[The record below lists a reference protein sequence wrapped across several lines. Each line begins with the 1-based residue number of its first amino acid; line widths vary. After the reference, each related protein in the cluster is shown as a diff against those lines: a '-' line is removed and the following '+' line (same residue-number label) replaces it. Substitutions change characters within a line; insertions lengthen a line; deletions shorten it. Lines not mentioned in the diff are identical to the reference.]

1 MLAFWLGACPFSL
14 WIGRWLLVKDIRDY
28 GDGNPG
34 AYNVFRAGGRKAGCL
49 ALVLDVTK
57 GVPLV
62 MLAQSFFG
70 LPEAAVLAV
79 ALSAILGSAF
89 SPILRFRGG
98 KSIGVTFGVLS
109 VIQPPV
115 MLLALAA
122 CLLLG
127 FLLLEEDSWRAMV
140 GPIGTL
146 TYLILSHGGAAATMF
161 MLCVLGVFTV
171 KQFPELRSVPWPTV
185 RVVHWLQSRRRG
197 D

>member
-14 WIGRWLLVKDIRDY
+14 WLARWLLGKDIRDY
-28 GDGNPG
+28 GDRNPG
-34 AYNVFRAGGRKAGCL
+34 AYNVFRAGGRKTGCL
-49 ALVLDVTK
+49 AAVLDVTK
-57 GVPLV
+57 GVPFV
-62 MLAQSFFG
+62 VLAQSFFS
-70 LPEAAVLAV
+70 LPEAAVLVV

-98 KSIGVTFGVLS
+98 KSIGVTFGVLF

-115 MLLALAA
+115 MLVALAA

-127 FLLLEEDSWRAMV
+127 FLLLEEDSWRVLV
-140 GPIGTL
+140 GPIGAL
-146 TYLILSHGGAAATMF
+146 TYLMLSNGGPASTMF

-171 KQFPELRSVPWPTV
+171 KQFPELRLVPWPTV